1 MMTTASNPYPS
12 LQVLGSSATDPQLI
26 QGLERALQTLGI
38 GFQHRAG
45 RFLLLREIEAFE
57 RNGLRQYC
65 SERGCDLAI
74 LPAGFDSTA
83 LKVLAMDMDSTLIN
97 IECIDEIADF
107 VGKKAAIAAI
117 TAATMRGEIPNFA
130 ESLRRRVALLGGVPI
145 SALHAVYKERLQL
158 NPGAELLISGAHER
172 DMHTLLVS
180 GGFTFF
186 TDRMQEHLSLCE
198 THSNQLEI
206 TGDQLTGQVLGD
218 IVDGVAKNR
227 FVEAA
232 CARFDLNKRSA
243 IVIGDGANDLLMMAD
258 CGLSVAYRAK
268 AIVKEKAD
276 VALDNVGLDAVLE
289 LL

>member
-1 MMTTASNPYPS
+1 MVPSSSHPFPS
-12 LQVLGSSATDPQLI
+12 LQILGSKAADPQLI

-45 RFLLLREIEAFE
+45 RFFLLREIEAFE

-65 SERGCDLAI
+65 SERSCDLAI

-107 VGKKAAIAAI
+107 VGKKAAVAEI

-130 ESLRRRVALLGGVPI
+130 ESLRRRVALLEGVPI
-145 SALHAVYKERLQL
+145 SALHAVYEKRLQL

-186 TDRMQEHLSLCE
+186 TDRMQERLSLCE

-206 TGDQLTGQVLGD
+206 TGDQLTGKVLGD

>member
-1 MMTTASNPYPS
+1 
-12 LQVLGSSATDPQLI
+12 L
-26 QGLERALQTLGI
+26 LERELEL
-38 GFQHRAG
+38 
-45 RFLLLREIEAFE
+45 FE

-65 SERGCDLAI
+65 FTRAHDLAI
-74 LPAGFDSTA
+74 LPAGFNPSQ

-107 VGKKAAIAAI
+107 AGKKTAVAEI

-130 ESLRRRVALLGGVPI
+130 ESLRQRVALLAGV
-145 SALHAVYKERLQL
+145 SAAVLESVYAERLQL
-158 NPGAELLISGAHER
+158 NPGAESLIYGAHER

-186 TDRMQEHLSLCE
+186 TERIQERLALCE

-206 TGDQLTGQVLGD
+206 IDEVFTGKVLGK
-218 IVDGVAKNR
+218 IVDGAAKNAQ
-227 FVEAA
+227 VLAA
-232 CARFDLNKRSA
+232 CERLGLNKQSA
-243 IVIGDGANDLLMMAD
+243 IVMGDGANDLEMMAD

-268 AIVKEKAD
+268 PIVKEKAD
-276 VALDNVGLDAVLE
+276 VVLDFVGLDAILQ

>member
-1 MMTTASNPYPS
+1 MTLSSVHLHPS
-12 LQVLGSSATDPQLI
+12 LQILGSKATDPQLI
-26 QGLERALQTLGI
+26 SGLERAMQTLGI
-38 GFQHRAG
+38 PYQINAR
-45 RFLLLREIEAFE
+45 RFLLDREMEAFE

-74 LPAGFDSTA
+74 LPAGFDPSS

-107 VGKKAAIAAI
+107 AGKKSAVAEI

-130 ESLRRRVALLGGVPI
+130 ESLRRRVALLEGVSR
-145 SALHAVYKERLQL
+145 SALHSVYEERLQL

-186 TDRMQEHLSLCE
+186 TDRMQERLALCE

-206 TGDQLTGQVLGD
+206 LGDQLSGKVLGE
-218 IVDGVAKNR
+218 IVDDAAKNR

-232 CARFDLNKRSA
+232 CAGFDLDKRSA

>member
-74 LPAGFDSTA
+74 LPASFDSTA

-107 VGKKAAIAAI
+107 VGKKAAVAEI

-130 ESLRRRVALLGGVPI
+130 ESLRRRVALLEGVPI
-145 SALHAVYKERLQL
+145 SALHAVYEERLQL
-158 NPGAELLISGAHER
+158 NSGAELLISGAHER

-186 TDRMQEHLSLCE
+186 TDRMQERLSLCE

-227 FVEAA
+227 FVESA

>member
-1 MMTTASNPYPS
+1 MMTSASNPYPS
-12 LQVLGSSATDPQLI
+12 LQVLGSGATDPQLI
-26 QGLERALQTLGI
+26 QGLGRALQTLGI
-38 GFQHRAG
+38 GFQHHAG

-65 SERGCDLAI
+65 SERSCDLAI

-107 VGKKAAIAAI
+107 VGKKAAVAEI

-130 ESLRRRVALLGGVPI
+130 ESLRRRVALLEGVPI
-145 SALHAVYKERLQL
+145 SALHAVYEERLQL
-158 NPGAELLISGAHER
+158 NSGAELLISGAHER

-186 TDRMQEHLSLCE
+186 TDRMQERLSLCE

-227 FVEAA
+227 FVESA

>member
-38 GFQHRAG
+38 GFQHHAG

-74 LPAGFDSTA
+74 LPASFDSTA

-107 VGKKAAIAAI
+107 VGKKAAVAEI

-130 ESLRRRVALLGGVPI
+130 ESLRRRVALLEGVPI
-145 SALHAVYKERLQL
+145 SALHAVYEERLQL
-158 NPGAELLISGAHER
+158 NSGAELLISGAHER

-186 TDRMQEHLSLCE
+186 TDRMQERLSLCE

-227 FVEAA
+227 FVESA

>member
-1 MMTTASNPYPS
+1 MVPSSSHPFPS
-12 LQVLGSSATDPQLI
+12 LQILGSKAADPQLI
-26 QGLERALQTLGI
+26 YGLERALQTLGI
-38 GFQHRAG
+38 GFQHHAG

-74 LPAGFDSTA
+74 LPTSFDSTA

-107 VGKKAAIAAI
+107 VGKKAAVAEI

-130 ESLRRRVALLGGVPI
+130 ESLRRRVALLEGVPI
-145 SALHAVYKERLQL
+145 SALHAVYEERLQL
-158 NPGAELLISGAHER
+158 NSGAELLISGAHER

-186 TDRMQEHLSLCE
+186 TDRMQERLSLCE

-227 FVEAA
+227 FVESA

>member
-1 MMTTASNPYPS
+1 MALHLTHPYPS
-12 LQVLGSSATDPQLI
+12 LQILGLKANDPQLI
-26 QGLERALQTLGI
+26 SGLERAMQTLGI
-38 GFQHRAG
+38 GFQHTAG
-45 RFLLLREIEAFE
+45 RFLLEREIEAFE

-65 SERGCDLAI
+65 SERSYDLAI
-74 LPAGFDSTA
+74 LPAGFDAHA

-107 VGKKAAIAAI
+107 TGKKSAVAEI

-130 ESLRRRVALLGGVPI
+130 ESLRRRVALLQGTPI
-145 SALHAVYKERLQL
+145 SALHSVYAERLQL
-158 NPGAELLISGAHER
+158 NLGADLLINGAHER

-186 TDRMQEHLSLCE
+186 TDRMQERLALCE

-206 TGDQLTGQVLGD
+206 LDDHLTGKVLGE
-218 IVDGVAKNR
+218 IVDGAAKNR

-232 CARFDLNKRSA
+232 CARFDLDKRSA
-243 IVIGDGANDLLMMAD
+243 IVIGDGANDLPMMAD

>member
-1 MMTTASNPYPS
+1 MASSSSHPFPS
-12 LQVLGSSATDPQLI
+12 LQILGSKVADPQLI
-26 QGLERALQTLGI
+26 LGLERAMQTLGI
-38 GFQHRAG
+38 AYQISGK
-45 RFLLLREIEAFE
+45 RFLLARAIEAFE

-65 SERGCDLAI
+65 SERGSDLAI
-74 LPAGFDSTA
+74 LPAGFDPSA

-107 VGKKAAIAAI
+107 TGKKTAVAEI

-130 ESLRRRVALLGGVPI
+130 ESLRRRVALLEGAPI
-145 SALHAVYKERLQL
+145 SALHSVYEERLQL

-186 TDRMQEHLSLCE
+186 TDRMQERLALCE

-206 TGDQLTGQVLGD
+206 MGDQLTGKVLGD
-218 IVDGVAKNR
+218 IVDGAAKNR
-227 FVEAA
+227 FVESA
-232 CARFDLNKRSA
+232 CVRFNLDKRSA

-258 CGLSVAYRAK
+258 CGLGVAYRAK
-268 AIVKEKAD
+268 AVVKEKAD

>member
-74 LPAGFDSTA
+74 LPTSFDSTA

-107 VGKKAAIAAI
+107 VGKKAAVAEI
-117 TAATMRGEIPNFA
+117 TAATMRGEISNFA
-130 ESLRRRVALLGGVPI
+130 ESLRRRVALLEGVPI
-145 SALHAVYKERLQL
+145 SALHGVYE
-158 NPGAELLISGAHER
+158 
-172 DMHTLLVS
+172 
-180 GGFTFF
+180 
-186 TDRMQEHLSLCE
+186 
-198 THSNQLEI
+198 
-206 TGDQLTGQVLGD
+206 
-218 IVDGVAKNR
+218 
-227 FVEAA
+227 
-232 CARFDLNKRSA
+232 KR
-243 IVIGDGANDLLMMAD
+243 
-258 CGLSVAYRAK
+258 
-268 AIVKEKAD
+268 
-276 VALDNVGLDAVLE
+276 
-289 LL
+289 

>member
-1 MMTTASNPYPS
+1 
-12 LQVLGSSATDPQLI
+12 
-26 QGLERALQTLGI
+26 
-38 GFQHRAG
+38 
-45 RFLLLREIEAFE
+45 
-57 RNGLRQYC
+57 
-65 SERGCDLAI
+65 
-74 LPAGFDSTA
+74 
-83 LKVLAMDMDSTLIN
+83 MDMDSTLIN

-107 VGKKAAIAAI
+107 VGKKAAVAEI

-130 ESLRRRVALLGGVPI
+130 ESLRRRVALLEGVPI
-145 SALHAVYKERLQL
+145 SALHAVYEERLQL

>member
-38 GFQHRAG
+38 GFQHHAG

-74 LPAGFDSTA
+74 LPAS
-83 LKVLAMDMDSTLIN
+83 
-97 IECIDEIADF
+97 
-107 VGKKAAIAAI
+107 

-130 ESLRRRVALLGGVPI
+130 ESLRRRVALLEGVPI
-145 SALHAVYKERLQL
+145 SALHAVYEERLQL

-186 TDRMQEHLSLCE
+186 TDRMQERLSLCE

>member
-45 RFLLLREIEAFE
+45 RFLLMREIEAFE

-74 LPAGFDSTA
+74 LPAGFDPST

-107 VGKKAAIAAI
+107 VGKKAAVAEI

-130 ESLRRRVALLGGVPI
+130 ESLRRRVALLEGVPI

-206 TGDQLTGQVLGD
+206 TGDHLTGQVLGD

-243 IVIGDGANDLLMMAD
+243 IVIGDGANDLFMMAD

>member
-1 MMTTASNPYPS
+1 
-12 LQVLGSSATDPQLI
+12 
-26 QGLERALQTLGI
+26 
-38 GFQHRAG
+38 
-45 RFLLLREIEAFE
+45 FE

-107 VGKKAAIAAI
+107 VGKKAAVAEI

-130 ESLRRRVALLGGVPI
+130 ESLRRRVALLEGVPI
-145 SALHAVYKERLQL
+145 SALHAVYAERLQL
-158 NPGAELLISGAHER
+158 NPGAELLIGGAHER

-186 TDRMQEHLSLCE
+186 TDRMQERLSLCE

-227 FVEAA
+227 FVESA

>member
-1 MMTTASNPYPS
+1 MVPHSAHAYPS
-12 LQVLGSSATDPQLI
+12 LQILGLRATDPKLI
-26 QGLERALQTLGI
+26 TGLERAMQTLGI
-38 GFQHRAG
+38 AYQVIGR
-45 RFLLLREIEAFE
+45 RFLLAREIEAFE

-74 LPAGFDSTA
+74 LPAGFHPSA
-83 LKVLAMDMDSTLIN
+83 LRVLAMDMDSTLIN

-107 VGKKAAIAAI
+107 VDKKSAVAEI

-130 ESLRRRVALLGGVPI
+130 ESLRRRVALLEGVPL
-145 SALHAVYKERLQL
+145 SALHSVYEERIQL

-186 TDRMQEHLSLCE
+186 TDRMQERLALCE
-198 THSNQLEI
+198 THSNQLEMS
-206 TGDQLTGQVLGD
+206 GDQLTGKVLGE
-218 IVDGVAKNR
+218 IVDGAAKNR

-232 CARFDLNKRSA
+232 CARFDLDKRAA
-243 IVIGDGANDLLMMAD
+243 IVIGDGANDLLMMAN

-268 AIVKEKAD
+268 PIIKEKAD

>member
-1 MMTTASNPYPS
+1 MMTTASIPYPS
-12 LQVLGSSATDPQLI
+12 LQVLGSSAADPQLI
-26 QGLERALQTLGI
+26 YGLERALHTLGI
-38 GFQHRAG
+38 GFQHHAG

-107 VGKKAAIAAI
+107 VGKKAAVAEI

-130 ESLRRRVALLGGVPI
+130 ESLRRRVALLEGVPI
-145 SALHAVYKERLQL
+145 SALHAVYEERLQL
-158 NPGAELLISGAHER
+158 NSGAELLISGAHER

-186 TDRMQEHLSLCE
+186 TDRMQERLSLCE
-198 THSNQLEI
+198 THSNQLES

-227 FVEAA
+227 FVESA

>member
-107 VGKKAAIAAI
+107 VGKKAAVAEI

-130 ESLRRRVALLGGVPI
+130 ESLRRRVALLEGVPI

>member
-1 MMTTASNPYPS
+1 MASSSSHPFPS
-12 LQVLGSSATDPQLI
+12 LQILGSKVADPQLI
-26 QGLERALQTLGI
+26 LGLERAMQTLGI
-38 GFQHRAG
+38 AYQISGK
-45 RFLLLREIEAFE
+45 RFLLARAIEAFE

-65 SERGCDLAI
+65 SERGSDLAI
-74 LPAGFDSTA
+74 LPAGFDPSA

-107 VGKKAAIAAI
+107 TGKKTAVAEI
-117 TAATMRGEIPNFA
+117 TAATMRGEILNFA
-130 ESLRRRVALLGGVPI
+130 ESLRRRVALLEGAPI
-145 SALHAVYKERLQL
+145 SALHSVYEERLQL
-158 NPGAELLISGAHER
+158 SPGAELLISGAHER

-186 TDRMQEHLSLCE
+186 TDRMQERLALCE

-206 TGDQLTGQVLGD
+206 VNDQLTGKVLGD
-218 IVDGVAKNR
+218 IVDGAAKNR

>member
-1 MMTTASNPYPS
+1 MASSSSHPFPS
-12 LQVLGSSATDPQLI
+12 LQILGSKVADPQLI
-26 QGLERALQTLGI
+26 LGLERAMQTLGI
-38 GFQHRAG
+38 AYQISGK
-45 RFLLLREIEAFE
+45 RFLLARAIEAFE

-65 SERGCDLAI
+65 SERGSDLAI
-74 LPAGFDSTA
+74 LPAGFDPSA

-107 VGKKAAIAAI
+107 TGKKTAVAEI

-130 ESLRRRVALLGGVPI
+130 ESLRRRVALLEGAPI
-145 SALHAVYKERLQL
+145 SALHSVYEERLQL

-186 TDRMQEHLSLCE
+186 TDRMQERLALCE

-206 TGDQLTGQVLGD
+206 MGDQLTGKVLGD
-218 IVDGVAKNR
+218 IVDGAAKNR
-227 FVEAA
+227 FVESA
-232 CARFDLNKRSA
+232 CVRFNLDKRSA

-258 CGLSVAYRAK
+258 CGLGVAYRAK
-268 AIVKEKAD
+268 TVVKEKAD

>member
-1 MMTTASNPYPS
+1 MASSSSHPFPS
-12 LQVLGSSATDPQLI
+12 LQILGSKVADPQLI
-26 QGLERALQTLGI
+26 LGLERAMQTLGI
-38 GFQHRAG
+38 AYQISGK
-45 RFLLLREIEAFE
+45 RFLLARAIEAFE

-65 SERGCDLAI
+65 SERGSDLAI
-74 LPAGFDSTA
+74 LPAGFDPSA

-107 VGKKAAIAAI
+107 AGKKAAVAEI

-130 ESLRRRVALLGGVPI
+130 ESLRRRVALLEGAPI
-145 SALHAVYKERLQL
+145 SALHSVYEERLQL

-186 TDRMQEHLSLCE
+186 TDRMQERLALCE

-206 TGDQLTGQVLGD
+206 MGDQLTGKVLGD
-218 IVDGVAKNR
+218 IVDGAAKNR
-227 FVEAA
+227 FVESA
-232 CARFDLNKRSA
+232 CARFNLDKRSA

-268 AIVKEKAD
+268 AVVKEKAD

>member
-1 MMTTASNPYPS
+1 MVSLSSHPFPS
-12 LQVLGSSATDPQLI
+12 LQILGSKATDLQLVS
-26 QGLERALQTLGI
+26 GLERAMQTLGI
-38 GFQHRAG
+38 DFQHTAG
-45 RFLLLREIEAFE
+45 RFLLMREIEAFE

-65 SERGCDLAI
+65 AERGYDLAI
-74 LPAGFDSTA
+74 LPAGFNPSA

-107 VGKKAAIAAI
+107 TGKKTAVAEI

-130 ESLRRRVALLGGVPI
+130 ESLRRRVALLQGASI
-145 SALHAVYKERLQL
+145 SALHSVYEERLEL

-186 TDRMQEHLSLCE
+186 TDRMQERLALCE

-206 TGDQLTGQVLGD
+206 VNDQLTGKVLGE
-218 IVDGVAKNR
+218 IVDGAAKNR

-232 CARFDLNKRSA
+232 CACFALNKRAA
-243 IVIGDGANDLLMMAD
+243 IVIGDGANDLLMMAG

-268 AIVKEKAD
+268 AVVKEKAD

>member
-1 MMTTASNPYPS
+1 MQTGYHHGDLRKNEAR
-12 LQVLGSSATDPQLI
+12 LQKRGRHSHRRKCIGCQRWVPAEA
-26 QGLERALQTLGI
+26 LE
-38 GFQHRAG
+38 
-45 RFLLLREIEAFE
+45 
-57 RNGLRQYC
+57 
-65 SERGCDLAI
+65 
-74 LPAGFDSTA
+74 
-83 LKVLAMDMDSTLIN
+83 
-97 IECIDEIADF
+97 
-107 VGKKAAIAAI
+107 
-117 TAATMRGEIPNFA
+117 
-130 ESLRRRVALLGGVPI
+130 GVF
-145 SALHAVYKERLQL
+145 KERLRL
-158 NPGAELLISGAHER
+158 NLGARELIAGAHAKGI
-172 DMHTLLVS
+172 HTLLVS

-186 TDRMQEHLSLCE
+186 TDRMQERLSLCE

-227 FVEAA
+227 FVESA

>member
-38 GFQHRAG
+38 GFQHRTG

-74 LPAGFDSTA
+74 LPAGFDATA

-107 VGKKAAIAAI
+107 VGKKAAVAAI

-130 ESLRRRVALLGGVPI
+130 ESLRRRVALLEGVPI
-145 SALHAVYKERLQL
+145 SALYAVYAERLQL
-158 NPGAELLISGAHER
+158 NPGTELLISGAHER

-186 TDRMQEHLSLCE
+186 TDRMQERLSLCE
-198 THSNQLEI
+198 THSNQLES

-268 AIVKEKAD
+268 TIVKEKAD

>member
-12 LQVLGSSATDPQLI
+12 LQVLGLSATDPQLI

-74 LPAGFDSTA
+74 LPASFDSTA

-107 VGKKAAIAAI
+107 VGKKAAVAEI

-130 ESLRRRVALLGGVPI
+130 ESLRRRVALLEGVPI
-145 SALHAVYKERLQL
+145 STLHAVYEERLQL

-186 TDRMQEHLSLCE
+186 TDRMQERLSLCE
-198 THSNQLEI
+198 NHSNQLEI
-206 TGDQLTGQVLGD
+206 TGDQLTGKVLGD

-227 FVEAA
+227 FVESA

-243 IVIGDGANDLLMMAD
+243 IVIGDGANDLFMMAD

>member
-130 ESLRRRVALLGGVPI
+130 ESLRRRVALLEGVPI

-158 NPGAELLISGAHER
+158 NPGAELLIGGAHER

-186 TDRMQEHLSLCE
+186 TDRMQERLSLCE

-206 TGDQLTGQVLGD
+206 TDDQLTGQVLGD

>member
-1 MMTTASNPYPS
+1 MVPSSSHPFPS
-12 LQVLGSSATDPQLI
+12 LQILGSKAADPQLI
-26 QGLERALQTLGI
+26 SGLERALKTLGI

-74 LPAGFDSTA
+74 LPASFDSTA

-107 VGKKAAIAAI
+107 VGKKAAVAEI

-130 ESLRRRVALLGGVPI
+130 ESLRRRVALLEGVPI
-145 SALHAVYKERLQL
+145 SALHGVYEKRLQL

-186 TDRMQEHLSLCE
+186 TDRMQERLSLCE

>member
-1 MMTTASNPYPS
+1 MASSSSHPFPS
-12 LQVLGSSATDPQLI
+12 LQILGSKVADPQLI
-26 QGLERALQTLGI
+26 LGLERAMQTLGI
-38 GFQHRAG
+38 AYQISGK
-45 RFLLLREIEAFE
+45 RFLLARAIEAFE

-65 SERGCDLAI
+65 SERGSDLAI
-74 LPAGFDSTA
+74 LPAGFDPSA

-107 VGKKAAIAAI
+107 TGKKAAVAEI

-130 ESLRRRVALLGGVPI
+130 ESLRRRVALLKGLPT
-145 SALHAVYKERLQL
+145 SALHSVYEERLQL

-186 TDRMQEHLSLCE
+186 TDRMQERLALCE

-206 TGDQLTGQVLGD
+206 MGDQLTGKVLGD
-218 IVDGVAKNR
+218 IVDGAAKNC
-227 FVEAA
+227 FVESA
-232 CARFDLNKRSA
+232 CARFNLDKRSA
-243 IVIGDGANDLLMMAD
+243 IVIGDGANDLFMMAD

-268 AIVKEKAD
+268 AVVKEKAD

>member
-74 LPAGFDSTA
+74 LPASFDSTA

-107 VGKKAAIAAI
+107 VGKKAAVAEI

-130 ESLRRRVALLGGVPI
+130 ESLRRRVALLEGVPI
-145 SALHAVYKERLQL
+145 SALHAVYEERLQL
-158 NPGAELLISGAHER
+158 NSGAELLISGAHER

-186 TDRMQEHLSLCE
+186 TDRMQERLSLCE

-206 TGDQLTGQVLGD
+206 TGDQLTGKVLGD

-227 FVEAA
+227 FVESA

>member
-1 MMTTASNPYPS
+1 MVPSSSHPFPS
-12 LQVLGSSATDPQLI
+12 LQILGSKAADPQLI

-74 LPAGFDSTA
+74 LPAGFDATA

-107 VGKKAAIAAI
+107 VGKKAAVAEI

-130 ESLRRRVALLGGVPI
+130 ESLRRRVALLEGVPI
-145 SALHAVYKERLQL
+145 SALHAVYAERLQL

-186 TDRMQEHLSLCE
+186 TDRMQERLSLCE

>member
-1 MMTTASNPYPS
+1 
-12 LQVLGSSATDPQLI
+12 
-26 QGLERALQTLGI
+26 
-38 GFQHRAG
+38 
-45 RFLLLREIEAFE
+45 
-57 RNGLRQYC
+57 
-65 SERGCDLAI
+65 
-74 LPAGFDSTA
+74 
-83 LKVLAMDMDSTLIN
+83 MDMDSTLIN

-107 VGKKAAIAAI
+107 VDKKSAVAEI

-130 ESLRRRVALLGGVPI
+130 ESLRRRVALLEGVPL
-145 SALHAVYKERLQL
+145 SALHSVYEERIQL

-186 TDRMQEHLSLCE
+186 TDRMQERLALCE
-198 THSNQLEI
+198 THSNQLEMS
-206 TGDQLTGQVLGD
+206 GDQLTGKVLGE
-218 IVDGVAKNR
+218 IVDGAAKNR

-232 CARFDLNKRSA
+232 CARFDLDKRAA
-243 IVIGDGANDLLMMAD
+243 IVIGDGANDLLMMAN

-268 AIVKEKAD
+268 PIIKEKAD